1 MREKSR
7 TVSLFEC
14 TQTHQRTLYNKSKH
28 NDSFHFS
35 HVLTIPKQNYFFCGK
50 GIWSKALLAFNRK
63 YERSLAVTSSI
74 YTFPLSMCGYK
85 IMNVLLLILFL
96 FNYVMNLHE
105 ETQSVK
111 CFLLKKIFYLNHAQ
125 IRFTIN
131 RCFKV
136 IPK

>member
-1 MREKSR
+1 MRKKSQ

-14 TQTHQRTLYNKSKH
+14 THQRTLYNKSKH

-50 GIWSKALLAFNRK
+50 GTWSKAQPVFNRK

-85 IMNVLLLILFL
+85 IMNVLLLIFSL
-96 FNYVMNLHE
+96 FNYEIKLHE
-105 ETQSVK
+105 EAQSVK
-111 CFLLKKIFYLNHAQ
+111 YF
-125 IRFTIN
+125 
-131 RCFKV
+131 
-136 IPK
+136 

>member
-1 MREKSR
+1 MSLFGHKHINVLRTTKVNIT
-7 TVSLFEC
+7 TVSILVTFW
-14 TQTHQRTLYNKSKH
+14 QFLSKI
-28 NDSFHFS
+28 
-35 HVLTIPKQNYFFCGK
+35 TFFCGK
-50 GIWSKALLAFNRK
+50 GIWSKAQPVFNRK

-74 YTFPLSMCGYK
+74 YTFPLSMCGCK
-85 IMNVLLLILFL
+85 IMNVLLLILSL

-125 IRFTIN
+125 IRCTMN
-131 RCFKV
+131 RCFKI